1 MRTRLNFTRWRWL
14 LPMVLAI
21 CGAPASAGDTMP
33 AATEPTSQYSVGG
46 QVSLLPHTADGR
58 LVLHGSARYSDQA
71 SDASGRF
78 SLHKTLGAG
87 CSLSDDL
94 FSNGFEGG
102 AASPDVVLRNPG

>member
-1 MRTRLNFTRWRWL
+1 MDTRLNFTGWRWL
-14 LPMVLAI
+14 LPMALAI
-21 CGAPASAGDTMP
+21 CGAPASAGEATT
-33 AATEPTSQYSVGG
+33 AASEMGARYSVGG
-46 QVSLLPHTADGR
+46 QVSLLPHSADGR
-58 LVLHGSARYSDQA
+58 FVLHGSARYSDQA

-102 AASPDVVLRNPG
+102 TLNPDVVLRNPG